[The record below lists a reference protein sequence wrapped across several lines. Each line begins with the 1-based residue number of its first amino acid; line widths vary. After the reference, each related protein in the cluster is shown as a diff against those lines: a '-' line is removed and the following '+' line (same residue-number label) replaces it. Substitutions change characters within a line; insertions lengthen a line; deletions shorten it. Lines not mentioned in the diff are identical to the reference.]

1 MLSLML
7 SIARSAF
14 SFWECKGTPF
24 FHGGTNKT
32 SFPVEI
38 YATSMAKCDK
48 SPKMYKKVS
57 QNKIRT
63 GDTCMIKKPG
73 QTARFVPVG
82 TAERQSAIQKDNT
95 TIVS

>member
-1 MLSLML
+1 MLPLML

-14 SFWECKGTPF
+14 SFWECKGTPS
-24 FHGGTNKT
+24 FHGGKNKT

-38 YATSMAKCDK
+38 HATSMAKCDK

-63 GDTCMIKKPG
+63 GDTCMIKNRDKPYG
-73 QTARFVPVG
+73 LSRWVQR
-82 TAERQSAIQKDNT
+82 KDSPLYRKIT
-95 TIVS
+95 LL